1 MTCAQVSLHQ
11 ECRNDKN
18 LGGCSSLPNRSANPN
33 KFACI
38 FNNRVHKTRIKNGS
52 AGGNFSLKFINM
64 PVPLFGTLE

>member
-11 ECRNDKN
+11 ERWNDKN

-38 FNNRVHKTRIKNGS
+38 QKKSVQKTRIKMEVQVEI
-52 AGGNFSLKFINM
+52 FL
-64 PVPLFGTLE
+64 